1 MLKILLVTAMFKDVW
16 TYKILLLPIP
26 GKSHVFGMGAIAEGL
41 VNRGHKVTLFI
52 GQHFLLNL
60 PELSNRTEFSVVRY
74 NDTMDGEHMDYNA
87 MEENYTK
94 SIIESRGNINQLLTA
109 VRNACVCISVLNGIY
124 L

>member
-1 MLKILLVTAMFKDVW
+1 MFKDVW

-74 NDTMDGEHMDYNA
+74 NDTTDGEHMDYNA